1 MLRIELLLPFLLAI
15 FLGGTIA
22 ATSDSGS
29 GMDPNGQPEA
39 GTGDLGSIMDPDG

>member
-1 MLRIELLLPFLLAI
+1 MLRVELLLPFLLVI

-29 GMDPNGQPEA
+29 IMDPDGRPA
-39 GTGDLGSIMDPDG
+39 ATTGDLGSIMDPDG